1 MDTDVLKNWKFLTLI
16 AIALLL
22 YAAWISTE
30 HR

>member
-1 MDTDVLKNWKFLTLI
+1 MDAAVLQNWKFLTLI

-22 YAAWISTE
+22 YAAWIRSE